1 MCAVA
6 ASLTLASAYYAF
18 TRNGRIAVAAVSI
31 ATLAAMTCETL
42 LVRHLT
48 RLICLLLVA
57 LATFVT
63 TTEAAWPKFL
73 DATAL
78 LA

>member
-1 MCAVA
+1 
-6 ASLTLASAYYAF
+6 
-18 TRNGRIAVAAVSI
+18 
-31 ATLAAMTCETL
+31 MTCETL